1 MCVNNLPKVVT
12 WKHESK
18 SWIRDLQ
25 SDKSGAL
32 TTTPPGHTVNS
43 HPEYCPEQHV
53 TQHTTYAVFV
63 WFRVLQA
70 DKGMVCEQLK
80 ILIGRN
86 LIKEME
92 PDKWVRNVLDKT
104 TGTTLC

>member
-1 MCVNNLPKVVT
+1 M
-12 WKHESK
+12 
-18 SWIRDLQ
+18 
-25 SDKSGAL
+25 
-32 TTTPPGHTVNS
+32 
-43 HPEYCPEQHV
+43 
-53 TQHTTYAVFV
+53 
-63 WFRVLQA
+63 FRVLQA

-104 TGTTLC
+104 TGRILVYKLVEVDIQQIDVA

>member
-1 MCVNNLPKVVT
+1 M
-12 WKHESK
+12 
-18 SWIRDLQ
+18 
-25 SDKSGAL
+25 
-32 TTTPPGHTVNS
+32 
-43 HPEYCPEQHV
+43 
-53 TQHTTYAVFV
+53 
-63 WFRVLQA
+63 FRVLQA

-104 TGTTLC
+104 TGRILVYKLVEVDIQQIDVAWFAYTDIL

>member
-1 MCVNNLPKVVT
+1 MSCGAKKASECNI
-12 WKHESK
+12 
-18 SWIRDLQ
+18 IR
-25 SDKSGAL
+25 
-32 TTTPPGHTVNS
+32 VFF
-43 HPEYCPEQHV
+43 
-53 TQHTTYAVFV
+53 TQISIAYVCFS
-63 WFRVLQA
+63 VLQA

-104 TGTTLC
+104 TGGILAC

>member
-1 MCVNNLPKVVT
+1 MLLLSCLSYSDDCRLAVAGIVNVLYGLCKVLYSETKNDRHTACVFMF
-12 WKHESK
+12 S
-18 SWIRDLQ
+18 
-25 SDKSGAL
+25 
-32 TTTPPGHTVNS
+32 
-43 HPEYCPEQHV
+43 
-53 TQHTTYAVFV
+53 
-63 WFRVLQA
+63 VLQA

-104 TGTTLC
+104 TGRRLSY

>member
-1 MCVNNLPKVVT
+1 MQSSSEFFYEELTPLCSRMQSSSEFF
-12 WKHESK
+12 HEE
-18 SWIRDLQ
+18 
-25 SDKSGAL
+25 L
-32 TTTPPGHTVNS
+32 TPLCS
-43 HPEYCPEQHV
+43 RS
-53 TQHTTYAVFV
+53 
-63 WFRVLQA
+63 RVLQA

-104 TGTTLC
+104 TGKILLC

>member
-1 MCVNNLPKVVT
+1 M
-12 WKHESK
+12 
-18 SWIRDLQ
+18 
-25 SDKSGAL
+25 
-32 TTTPPGHTVNS
+32 
-43 HPEYCPEQHV
+43 
-53 TQHTTYAVFV
+53 
-63 WFRVLQA
+63 LQA

-104 TGTTLC
+104 TGTAFFFCLC